1 MAIPFEIKQQG
12 QTWLLPPYNW
22 AHRRISK
29 ALGVSAS
36 MVSLWRNELV
46 NDGLLEPYENPNG
59 SNNCS
64 PEKRFTAVIE
74 TSSMTELELVEY
86 CRSKGIFVEQIN
98 EWRALAIQALDV
110 KNKHQINKELS
121 SEQQKVKKLQAEIAR
136 KDKALAE
143 TTALLVLRGKVR
155 CPLGQQRGR
164 LTPLS
169 ERHKIISL
177 ILEAVKSGA
186 RKKVACECIGVSIRT
201 FQRWLPTQNQ
211 TIKSDR
217 RGLTHRPPPHNK
229 LSKHEVSDIIDI
241 CNSPE
246 FAYLPPNQIVP
257 SLADKGIYIASESTF
272 YRVLRASGLLAHRSR
287 TRPKKTR
294 KRPDEKRAT
303 GPNQVWSW
311 DITYLPSKIKGKHF
325 YLYMILDI
333 YSRKI
338 VGAEVYEKEK
348 SEYAA
353 ALLQRTVWSEKCSG
367 KNIVLHSDNGTPM
380 RGYTMVA
387 KMQDLGILSSYSRPR
402 ISNDN
407 PYSESLFRVLKCC
420 PKWPLSGFDGI
431 VKSRHWVAEFI
442 QWYNTIH
449 KHSGIKYVTPDE
461 RHKMLDIDILRQREL
476 VYEKARDIN
485 PSRWAGSCRNWK
497 FINEVYLNPKKE
509 VA

>member
-1 MAIPFEIKQQG
+1 
-12 QTWLLPPYNW
+12 
-22 AHRRISK
+22 
-29 ALGVSAS
+29 
-36 MVSLWRNELV
+36 
-46 NDGLLEPYENPNG
+46 
-59 SNNCS
+59 
-64 PEKRFTAVIE
+64 
-74 TSSMTELELVEY
+74 
-86 CRSKGIFVEQIN
+86 
-98 EWRALAIQALDV
+98 
-110 KNKHQINKELS
+110 
-121 SEQQKVKKLQAEIAR
+121 
-136 KDKALAE
+136 
-143 TTALLVLRGKVR
+143 
-155 CPLGQQRGR
+155 
-164 LTPLS
+164 
-169 ERHKIISL
+169 
-177 ILEAVKSGA
+177 
-186 RKKVACECIGVSIRT
+186 
-201 FQRWLPTQNQ
+201 
-211 TIKSDR
+211 
-217 RGLTHRPPPHNK
+217 
-229 LSKHEVSDIIDI
+229 
-241 CNSPE
+241 
-246 FAYLPPNQIVP
+246 
-257 SLADKGIYIASESTF
+257 
-272 YRVLRASGLLAHRSR
+272 LRASGLLAHRSR

-294 KRPDEKRAT
+294 KRPGEKRAT

-338 VGAEVYEKEK
+338 VGAEVYEKES

-380 RGYTMVA
+380 RGCTMVA

-431 VKSRHWVAEFI
+431 VKSRLWVAEFI

-461 RHKMLDIDILRQREL
+461 RHKMLDIDILRKREL

-485 PSRWAGSCRNWK
+485 PSRWAKSCRNWK
-497 FINEVYLNPKKE
+497 FINEVYLNPNKE